1 MQPRISALDLDKL
14 DEEEILFLYGFII
27 EHLQIDP
34 TLIKSIK
41 KRSLLIRL
49 NQYKAIDKLDKIR
62 QTILDKIK

>member
-1 MQPRISALDLDKL
+1 MQPRLSIKDLEKL
-14 DEEEILFLYGFII
+14 NEEETLFLYGFVI

-49 NQYKAIDKLDKIR
+49 SQYKAIDKLDKIR
-62 QTILDKIK
+62 QSILDKIK

>member
-1 MQPRISALDLDKL
+1 MQPRLSNIDLEKL
-14 DEEEILFLYGFII
+14 NEDETLFLYGFII

-49 NQYKAIDKLDKIR
+49 SQYKAIDKLDKVR

>member
-14 DEEEILFLYGFII
+14 SEEEVLFIYGFII

-49 NQYKAIDKLDKIR
+49 SQYKAIDKLDKVR

>member
-1 MQPRISALDLDKL
+1 MHPRISILDLDKL
-14 DEEEILFLYGFII
+14 SEEEVLFLYGFII

-41 KRSLLIRL
+41 KRYLLIRL
-49 NQYKAIDKLDKIR
+49 SQYKAIDKLDKIR